1 MKYCPNCGESNQD
14 ESRFC
19 RSCGKAFPQR
29 KEQPKPTEA
38 QPESTELQQE
48 KALQTKIIVV
58 GVLVVVFVAALLAV
72 WFWSYSNKLAFGD
85 ASGIQQNEEGSDDDT
100 EEVSTEISGTEEV
113 EQESST
119 QVQEAAVD
127 LSGIDLDGIS
137 AAKVK
142 ANGTVVNADG
152 DYCIQFEEAVS
163 IAGYNSRQEV
173 RTVEDVEFLLLQG
186 KKLADYENCV
196 VEIEGAISFTTAGEV
211 CLSADKVKVLEKPE
225 GYEGHKY
232 EFVIEDGTWW
242 DAQYRAEEKGG
253 YLVNINSEGEMRY
266 LLSQIKEKKLED
278 KIFFLGARRESY
290 DFDYYWVDE
299 EGQLRYGQ
307 SINPGETPWLDSY
320 WMSGEPSFN
329 SDDYEE
335 CYVDMF
341 QSNGKWVLNDIP
353 YDIISIVPTYS
364 GKVGYIIEYEE

>member
-29 KEQPKPTEA
+29 MEQPKLTEA

-58 GVLVVVFVAALLAV
+58 GVLVVVLVAALLAV
-72 WFWSYSNKLAFGD
+72 WFWSYSNKPAFGD
-85 ASGIQQNEEGSDDDT
+85 ASGIQQDEEEPDDDT
-100 EEVSTEISGTEEV
+100 EEVSTEVSGTEAV

-119 QVQEAAVD
+119 QKQETAVD
-127 LSGIDLDGIS
+127 LSGIDLDGVS

-152 DYCIQFEEAVS
+152 DYCIQFEEVVS

-186 KKLADYENCV
+186 KKLADFENCV

-253 YLVNINSEGEMRY
+253 YLVNINSKGEMRY

-320 WMSGEPSFN
+320 WMSGEPSFD

-364 GKVGYIIEYEE
+364 GKVGYIVEYEE